1 MSEKTQEKGIKKEDS
16 NWFIKLITLG
26 DRFDPQDF
34 FDRFKK
40 AFVEFLVVFF
50 GVLISFSVERQGESF
65 GDRQDGIENLHNLRE
80 EIEKIKLYTL
90 EYSEQ
95 IQWVTEIYSKQYSLW
110 EVDND
115 SIFLERFEDE
125 EGVFYTAPMSLYT
138 QRDPFDPPRVTYD
151 AIKLDGTFRL
161 LDTEVGK
168 KMTDTYDGSD
178 LKYLIENTGK
188 IEESFVNQFVNRI
201 ANHWVFD
208 LENVDL
214 EDNSFWVKNRRYIQ
228 ADKFVKYNLFKRL
241 DLWNNEITFQLE
253 QYVNVLDE
261 SIKLLDSVIT
271 EKDEEIE
278 IIWWV
283 IDYK

>member
-1 MSEKTQEKGIKKEDS
+1 MSDKKGIKKEDT
-16 NWFIKLITLG
+16 NWFIQLITLG
-26 DRFDPQDF
+26 DRFDTQDF

-65 GDRQDGIENLHNLRE
+65 GDRQDGIENLHNLKE
-80 EIEKIKLYTL
+80 EIEKIKEYTL
-90 EYSEQ
+90 AYSEQ
-95 IQWVTEIYSKQYSLW
+95 INWVADMYEKQYDLW
-110 EVDND
+110 EVDQD

-125 EGVFYTAPMSLYT
+125 EGAFYTAPMSLYT

-188 IEESFVNQFVNRI
+188 IEESYVNQFVDRI
-201 ANHWVFD
+201 ANRWVFD
-208 LENVDL
+208 LDNVDL
-214 EDNSFWVKNRRYIQ
+214 QDNNFWVKNRRYIQ
-228 ADKFVKYNLFKRL
+228 ADKFMKYNLFKRL
-241 DLWNNEITFQLE
+241 DLWKNEISYQLE
-253 QYVNVLDE
+253 GYVSVLDE
-261 SIKLLDSVIT
+261 SIQMLDSVIKD
-271 EKDEEIE
+271 KDEEIE

>member
-1 MSEKTQEKGIKKEDS
+1 MSDKKGVKKEDT
-16 NWFIKLITLG
+16 NWFIRLITLG
-26 DRFDPQDF
+26 DRFDTQDF

-50 GVLISFSVERQGESF
+50 GVLMSFSVERQGESF
-65 GDRQDGIENLHNLRE
+65 GYRQDGIENLNNLRE
-80 EIEKIKLYTL
+80 EIQKIKSYTQDYA
-90 EYSEQ
+90 EEIS
-95 IQWVTEIYSKQYSLW
+95 WVSEIYQKQYRAW
-110 EVDND
+110 EIDND
-115 SIFLERFEDE
+115 SVFLQLYEDE
-125 EGVFYTAPMSLYT
+125 EGSIYIAPMGLYT
-138 QRDPFDPPRVTYD
+138 QRNPFDPPRVTYD

-188 IEESFVNQFVNRI
+188 IEESYVNQFIDRI
-201 ANHWVFD
+201 ANRWVFD
-208 LENVDL
+208 LENVDV
-214 EDNSFWVKNRRYIQ
+214 EDNEFWIKNRKYIQ
-228 ADKFVKYNLFKRL
+228 ADKFMKYNLFKRL
-241 DLWNNEITFQLE
+241 DLWNNEITYQLE

-261 SIKLLDSVIT
+261 SLQMLDSVIKD
-271 EKDEEIE
+271 KDEEIE

>member
-1 MSEKTQEKGIKKEDS
+1 MAEKKGVKKEET
-16 NWFIKLITLG
+16 NWFIKMITLG
-26 DRFDPQDF
+26 DRFDSQDF

-65 GDRQDGIENLHNLRE
+65 GDRQDGIENLTNLRE
-80 EIEKIKLYTL
+80 EIEKIKAYTL
-90 EYSEQ
+90 EYTEQ
-95 IQWVTEIYSKQYSLW
+95 IDWIAGIYTKQYSLW

-125 EGVFYTAPMSLYT
+125 EGAFYTAPMGLYT

-188 IEESFVNQFVNRI
+188 IEESYVNQFVDRI
-201 ANHWVFD
+201 ANRWVFD
-208 LENVDL
+208 LEEVDL

-228 ADKFVKYNLFKRL
+228 DDKFMKYNLFKRL
-241 DLWNNEITFQLE
+241 DLWNNSILNQLD
-253 QYVNVLDE
+253 QYVTVLDE
-261 SIKLLDSVIT
+261 SMHMLDSVIKD
-271 EKDEEIE
+271 KDEEIE

>member
-1 MSEKTQEKGIKKEDS
+1 MSEETQEKGIRKEDS

-40 AFVEFLVVFF
+40 AFVEFLVVFI

-161 LDTEVGK
+161 LDTDVGK

>member
-1 MSEKTQEKGIKKEDS
+1 MELRTYI
-16 NWFIKLITLG
+16 I
-26 DRFDPQDF
+26 
-34 FDRFKK
+34 
-40 AFVEFLVVFF
+40 
-50 GVLISFSVERQGESF
+50 
-65 GDRQDGIENLHNLRE
+65 LRE

-161 LDTEVGK
+161 LDTDVGK

-241 DLWNNEITFQLE
+241 DLWNNEIAYQLK
-253 QYVNVLDE
+253 QYVTVLDE
-261 SIKLLDSVIT
+261 SMQLLDSVIT

>member
-1 MSEKTQEKGIKKEDS
+1 MSDEKGIKKEET

-95 IQWVTEIYSKQYSLW
+95 IVWVTEMYSKQYSLW

-125 EGVFYTAPMSLYT
+125 EGEFFTAPMSLY
-138 QRDPFDPPRVTYD
+138 
-151 AIKLDGTFRL
+151 L
-161 LDTEVGK
+161 
-168 KMTDTYDGSD
+168 S
-178 LKYLIENTGK
+178 LIH
-188 IEESFVNQFVNRI
+188 I
-201 ANHWVFD
+201 
-208 LENVDL
+208 
-214 EDNSFWVKNRRYIQ
+214 
-228 ADKFVKYNLFKRL
+228 
-241 DLWNNEITFQLE
+241 
-253 QYVNVLDE
+253 
-261 SIKLLDSVIT
+261 
-271 EKDEEIE
+271 
-278 IIWWV
+278 
-283 IDYK
+283 

>member
-1 MSEKTQEKGIKKEDS
+1 MSEETQEKGIRKEDS

-161 LDTEVGK
+161 LDTDVGK

>member
-1 MSEKTQEKGIKKEDS
+1 MSDEKGIKKEDT

-95 IQWVTEIYSKQYSLW
+95 IVWVTEMYSKQYSLW

-125 EGVFYTAPMSLYT
+125 EGEFFTAPMSLYT

-161 LDTEVGK
+161 LDTDVGK

-188 IEESFVNQFVNRI
+188 IEESFVNQFVDRI

-214 EDNSFWVKNRRYIQ
+214 EDTSFWVKNRRYIQ

-241 DLWNNEITFQLE
+241 DLWNNEIAYQLE
-253 QYVNVLDE
+253 QYVTVLDE
-261 SIKLLDSVIT
+261 SMQLLDSVIT

>member
-1 MSEKTQEKGIKKEDS
+1 MSEEAKEKGIKKEDS

-26 DRFDPQDF
+26 DRFDAQDF

-50 GVLISFSVERQGESF
+50 GEFISFSVERQGESF
-65 GDRQDGIENLHNLRE
+65 GDRQDGIEKLHNLRE

-241 DLWNNEITFQLE
+241 DLWNNEIAFQLE

-261 SIKLLDSVIT
+261 SMKLLDSVIT